1 MAKSEAIKNDVN
13 NVSDGTG
20 LAGGYFFRAPLGS
33 TKPADLATELDAA
46 FKVLGFV
53 SEDGFTFSTEA
64 DREEIKDMNGE
75 TVHSA
80 KSSHSETF
88 TVTLGEVKK
97 GVLAVMYGD
106 GNVTD
111 AGGTLEAHIKGT
123 DTERAIYVFEGV
135 LKNGRKW
142 RRLIHD
148 AQATELGDLTV
159 KAGELFGREVT
170 FTAFKDPASGD
181 YYTDWFES
189 TETEAGEA

>member
-1 MAKSEAIKNDVN
+1 MPKTEATKNDVN

-33 TKPADLATELDAA
+33 NKPTDLTTPLDAA
-46 FKVLGFV
+46 FKVVGFV
-53 SEDGFTFSTEA
+53 SEDGFAFSTEA
-64 DREEIKDMNGE
+64 DREDIKDMNGE
-75 TVHSA
+75 TIHSA

-88 TVTLGEVKK
+88 TATLGEVKK
-97 GVLAVMYGD
+97 GVLAIMYGEK
-106 GNVTD
+106 NVEDT
-111 AGGTLEAHIKGT
+111 AGKLTAHIKGD

-159 KAGELFGREVT
+159 KAGELFGREAT
-170 FTAFKDPASGD
+170 FTAFKDATTGD

-189 TETEAGEA
+189 TETGE

>member
-1 MAKSEAIKNDVN
+1 MAKSEATKNDVN

-33 TKPADLATELDAA
+33 KKPTDLTTQLDAA
-46 FKVLGFV
+46 FKVVGFV

-64 DREEIKDMNGE
+64 DREDIKDMNGE
-75 TVHSA
+75 TIHSA

-88 TVTLGEVKK
+88 TATLGEVKK
-97 GVLAVMYGD
+97 GVLAIMYGD
-106 GNVTD
+106 KNVKDQT
-111 AGGTLEAHIKGT
+111 GTLEAHITGADT
-123 DTERAIYVFEGV
+123 DRAIYVFEGV

-148 AQATELGDLTV
+148 AQAPELGALPV
-159 KAGELFGREVT
+159 QAGELFGRAAP
-170 FTAFKDPASGD
+170 FTAFKAATTGD

-189 TETEAGEA
+189 TETGE

>member
-1 MAKSEAIKNDVN
+1 MVKTEATKNDVN

-33 TKPADLATELDAA
+33 KKPTDLATPLDAA
-46 FKVLGFV
+46 FKVVGFV
-53 SEDGFTFSTEA
+53 SEDGFAFSTEA
-64 DREEIKDMNGE
+64 DREDIKDMNGE
-75 TVHSA
+75 TIHSA

-88 TVTLGEVKK
+88 TATLGEVKK
-97 GVLAVMYGD
+97 GVLAIMYGEK
-106 GNVTD
+106 NVEDT
-111 AGGTLEAHIKGT
+111 AGKLTAHIKGD

-148 AQATELGDLTV
+148 AQVTELGDLTV
-159 KAGELFGREVT
+159 KAGELFGREAT
-170 FTAFKDPASGD
+170 FTAFKDATTGD

-189 TETEAGEA
+189 TETGE